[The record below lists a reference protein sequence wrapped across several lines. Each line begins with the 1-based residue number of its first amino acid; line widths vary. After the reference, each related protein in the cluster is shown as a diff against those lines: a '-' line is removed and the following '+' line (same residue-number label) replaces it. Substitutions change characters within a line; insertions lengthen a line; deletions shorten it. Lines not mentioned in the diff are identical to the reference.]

1 MKKKNLEISQE
12 KTSVDT
18 SEKKGK
24 NNKVKIIVICAVLLL
39 VGAFGYFG
47 YQYYELKK
55 PIEEDWGEKYYVYLK
70 DVNEKKNG
78 DKAGLPKDLKKSD
91 LSFYEVE
98 NVNDPVMVINYEKEK
113 QNYSNVYYI
122 LDGKVNVIV
131 YNQPSEIELL
141 YNIESKKYDYYSHIT
156 EDKTNKYKTIAEQI
170 NETIK
175 QFEKNKKSDEQVLEE
190 ATEYVFSDET
200 VDKVVDVN
208 GKEIVLNKFDETFVK
223 PNVKSKTINYSTSLD
238 ERDLKLAV
246 TKQIDEYKP
255 TKEVVTKETQTE
267 VDKKV
272 EEVEKVKQEMA
283 TAKEEV
289 EKREAEEKARKE
301 AEEREKA
308 EREGFKVGS
317 YTLKYG
323 RYEWDLAEVGDP
335 GRKETYILRS
345 DKTCTHTDY
354 EGKTTS
360 CTFTTGRATD
370 GQSIESM
377 VERDA
382 IIIHENGGYSRSYF
396 PKTGGFRDTD
406 LENFLYKGAN

>member
-1 MKKKNLEISQE
+1 MEE
-12 KTSVDT
+12 TS
-18 SEKKGK
+18 
-24 NNKVKIIVICAVLLL
+24 
-39 VGAFGYFG
+39 
-47 YQYYELKK
+47 
-55 PIEEDWGEKYYVYLK
+55 
-70 DVNEKKNG
+70 
-78 DKAGLPKDLKKSD
+78 
-91 LSFYEVE
+91 
-98 NVNDPVMVINYEKEK
+98 
-113 QNYSNVYYI
+113 
-122 LDGKVNVIV
+122 
-131 YNQPSEIELL
+131 
-141 YNIESKKYDYYSHIT
+141 
-156 EDKTNKYKTIAEQI
+156 
-170 NETIK
+170 
-175 QFEKNKKSDEQVLEE
+175 
-190 ATEYVFSDET
+190 EYVFSDET

-223 PNVKSKTINYSTSLD
+223 PDVKSKTINYSTSLD

-283 TAKEEV
+283 IAKEEV
-289 EKREAEEKARKE
+289 EKKEVEEKARKE

-382 IIIHENGGYSRSYF
+382 IIIYENGGYSRSYF